1 MALPTHASLHR
12 PAARESALSSGPALS
27 ALPLAPLLWLFPTEI
42 GNTVSVTSAVPWI
55 VLCVMAVAFV
65 FLWLVYLRVDVRF
78 RIRRDATFAT
88 SGSFRATDRWLTDR
102 TPADALGNARQAI
115 EAIGG
120 KDLVQVGSDCVYGWV
135 GNVWIN
141 IAKYAQYQ
149 LLVSVEG
156 DFPGRTAVTCSVRP
170 RIPLLGGSEGVSSE
184 WLQRLSHEL
193 RATTIPDP
201 LGR

>member
-1 MALPTHASLHR
+1 MTTGRLHLPGGGGLY
-12 PAARESALSSGPALS
+12 
-27 ALPLAPLLWLFPTEI
+27 
-42 GNTVSVTSAVPWI
+42 
-55 VLCVMAVAFV
+55 VMAVAFV

-88 SGSFRATDRWLTDR
+88 SGSFGSADRWVTDR
-102 TPADALGNARQAI
+102 TPADALRSARQAI

-120 KDLVQVGSDCVYGWV
+120 RDLVQVGSDYVYGWV
-135 GNVWIN
+135 GTVWIN

-156 DFPGRTAVTCSVRP
+156 DFQGCTTVTCSVRP
-170 RIPLLGGSEGVSSE
+170 GVPLLGGSQGVSSK
-184 WLQRLSHEL
+184 WLQRLSYEL
-193 RATTIPDP
+193 RATTIPNP